1 MNAQN
6 RPLWAPWRVEFVY
19 GEKESGCF
27 FCGKKE
33 YTGSREEELIV
44 KRMEHCFVMLN
55 RYPYNA
61 GHLLITP
68 YEHCADL
75 SQLSPETRH
84 ELIDTC
90 AFAKDL
96 LQKLMKSDG
105 YNAGFNLGTAA
116 GAGVAEHL
124 HLHLVPRWFGDTSFM
139 PVLGDVRCVPEALVN
154 TANLL
159 RDAWK

>member
-1 MNAQN
+1 MNGQN

-33 YTGSREEELIV
+33 CTDSREEELIV
-44 KRMEHCFVMLN
+44 KRLEHCFVMLN

-90 AFAKDL
+90 ASARDL
-96 LQKLMKSDG
+96 LQKLMKPDG
-105 YNAGFNLGTAA
+105 YNVGFNLGTAA

-124 HLHLVPRWFGDTSFM
+124 HLHVVPRWFSDTNFM

-154 TANLL
+154 TADLL
-159 RDAWK
+159 RNAWN

>member
-68 YEHCADL
+68 YEHCA
-75 SQLSPETRH
+75 
-84 ELIDTC
+84 
-90 AFAKDL
+90 FAKDL
-96 LQKLMKSDG
+96 LQKLMKPDG

>member
-1 MNAQN
+1 MNGQN

-33 YTGSREEELIV
+33 CTDSREEELIV
-44 KRMEHCFVMLN
+44 KRLEHCFVMLN

-84 ELIDTC
+84 KLIDTC
-90 AFAKDL
+90 ASARDL
-96 LQKLMKSDG
+96 LQKLMKPDG
-105 YNAGFNLGTAA
+105 YNVGFNLGTAA

-124 HLHLVPRWFGDTSFM
+124 HLHVVPRWFGDTNFM

-154 TANLL
+154 TADLL
-159 RDAWK
+159 RNAWN

>member
-1 MNAQN
+1 MNGQN

-27 FCGKKE
+27 FCSKKE
-33 YTGSREEELIV
+33 CTDSREEELIV
-44 KRMEHCFVMLN
+44 KRLEHCFVMLN

-90 AFAKDL
+90 ASARDL
-96 LQKLMKSDG
+96 LQKLMKPDG
-105 YNAGFNLGTAA
+105 YNVGFTLGTAA

-124 HLHLVPRWFGDTSFM
+124 HLHVVPRWFGDTNFM

-154 TANLL
+154 TADLL
-159 RDAWK
+159 RNAWN